1 VLGLPGRL
9 ARLPRPASS
18 HARHSAGSC
27 HADIIAQKENAR
39 MDAGVENTWKT
50 DGKSWKRSGKSWK
63 VVETRGNVC
72 ILTSLFQTPQR
83 GFARASFIIQNFVS
97 HARWIVHASLYAVT
111 LGLRFGQRL
120 YYLSTVATCA
130 SSQTM
135 QSICI
140 RTQMAKEFVG

>member
-1 VLGLPGRL
+1 LTAKGRTLLGEADKGTEKKSAEQPPRQRPRWALVVGRWL
-9 ARLPRPASS
+9 LVV
-18 HARHSAGSC
+18 G
-27 HADIIAQKENAR
+27 
-39 MDAGVENTWKT
+39 
-50 DGKSWKRSGKSWK
+50 RSFFSFQF
-63 VVETRGNVC
+63 
-72 ILTSLFQTPQR
+72 SFQLFCFRVAPPPIFSTPLLV
-83 GFARASFIIQNFVS
+83 AFIIQKIVS

-135 QSICI
+135 QSFCI